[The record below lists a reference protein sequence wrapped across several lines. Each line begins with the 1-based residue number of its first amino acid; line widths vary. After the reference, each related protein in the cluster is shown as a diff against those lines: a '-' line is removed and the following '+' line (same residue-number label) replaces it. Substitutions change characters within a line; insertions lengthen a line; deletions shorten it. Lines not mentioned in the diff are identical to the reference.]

1 MALCSGNSPV
11 TGELPAQRPVTRSF
25 DVFFDLRLYKRWVNN
40 HVAGDLRRHLSHC
53 DVTVMDKS
61 ILVSYFSLKF

>member
-25 DVFFDLRLYKRWVNN
+25 DVFFDLRLYKQWVNN
-40 HVAGDLRRHLSHC
+40 RVAGDLRRHRSHC
-53 DVTVMDKS
+53 DVTVMDNS